1 MKRSWVEQDGR
12 EEREWGRGMV
22 ILIKICINMSK
33 EKILHLHLRCIS
45 ATEGHFEILIYHNT
59 YLFLPTFLI

>member
-1 MKRSWVEQDGR
+1 MKQSWVEQDGR

-33 EKILHLHLRCIS
+33 EKNLTSSFKMYFSH
-45 ATEGHFEILIYHNT
+45 
-59 YLFLPTFLI
+59 